1 MEGEGVVIHKGET
14 FYAPERELYILQSG
28 ALHMEAM
35 LWDEVGSTQSQVV
48 GMLLPGDPVGILAK
62 YITDVRF
69 CYRATEDCF
78 LQIMTDNFHLDTEG
92 NSLTTLVF
100 KALSEATLRLI
111 LSHSSVDIFREY
123 PRIRA
128 LIYRYMEIKQ
138 SGELKEEKLL
148 SFLLTQ
154 SSLPRKHVAS
164 ILASL
169 TDQAYLDVRRGKL
182 NAINIPLPLE
192 FRDEEMSNV
201 QNLQCT
207 KQAFRMVC

>member
-1 MEGEGVVIHKGET
+1 
-14 FYAPERELYILQSG
+14 
-28 ALHMEAM
+28 
-35 LWDEVGSTQSQVV
+35 
-48 GMLLPGDPVGILAK
+48 
-62 YITDVRF
+62 
-69 CYRATEDCF
+69 
-78 LQIMTDNFHLDTEG
+78 MTDNFHLDTEG